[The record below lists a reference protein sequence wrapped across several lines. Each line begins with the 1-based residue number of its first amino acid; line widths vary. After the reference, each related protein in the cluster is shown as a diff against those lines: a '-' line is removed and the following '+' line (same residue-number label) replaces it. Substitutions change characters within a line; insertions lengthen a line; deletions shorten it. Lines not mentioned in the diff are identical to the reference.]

1 MLKDFYIRIGKR
13 LMDVSL
19 AFFSVVIL
27 SWLLLLIILAIRL
40 TSPGPVVF
48 KQSRVGLWGNLFTIY
63 KFRSMPLGTGDISSD
78 QLGTVQIDK
87 VGKFIRRTNLDELP
101 QLFNI
106 LKGDMSLVGPRP
118 PLPSQNQL
126 IDLRRNSGA
135 LSYRPGL
142 TGLAQVNGF
151 DGMSVAEKAA
161 FDTNYVNEVSFMND
175 MAIILRTFIYVSKP
189 PPTY

>member
-1 MLKDFYIRIGKR
+1 MAAASYNISYPLNEPRTCRFQAKSCRPMGQ
-13 LMDVSL
+13 L
-19 AFFSVVIL
+19 
-27 SWLLLLIILAIRL
+27 
-40 TSPGPVVF
+40 
-48 KQSRVGLWGNLFTIY
+48 TIY